1 MMLQF
6 FRISATLSYVS
17 WVMQTLISKESL
29 ETLSESQKSALISLL
44 VDDDP
49 AIYQMVRA
57 KILSYGPVACEWLH
71 PHMLSS
77 DPVMR
82 RRALEIVHHLA
93 RKGSDERFLDFC
105 LHNGE
110 ELDLEKAA
118 GLLAQTQY
126 PDTNTDGYQA
136 LYDTWA
142 GELRARIDFAA
153 EGDRILGQINHY
165 LFDELGFAGNEQ
177 FSDNPENCYLNRV
190 VDRRTGNPISLCA
203 IYLFLTRR
211 LKLPVT
217 GIGLPGHFICRFQS
231 TTKEIYI
238 DAFRRGRFWTKADCI
253 KHLLNNNHGLQEG
266 YLAPVTPRR
275 MLLRMCANL
284 HQTYANLEMMEE
296 AGRMQRYLVAL
307 AK

>member
-1 MMLQF
+1 
-6 FRISATLSYVS
+6 
-17 WVMQTLISKESL
+17 MQTLL
-29 ETLSESQKSALISLL
+29 ETAEALSESQRAALISLL
-44 VDDDP
+44 VDEDP
-49 AIYQMVRA
+49 AIYQMVRSR
-57 KILSYGPVACEWLH
+57 ILSYGLVVCEWLQ

-77 DPVMR
+77 DPLMR

-93 RKGSDERFLDFC
+93 RRGSDEKFLDFC

-110 ELDLEKAA
+110 ELDLEMAA
-118 GLLAQTQY
+118 GLLSQTQY
-126 PDTNTDGYQA
+126 PDTNIEAYQA
-136 LYDTWA
+136 LYDNWA
-142 GELRARIDFAA
+142 GELRARIDFGAQP
-153 EGDRILGQINHY
+153 EQILSLINQY
-165 LFDELGFAGNEQ
+165 LFVDLRFAGNEQ
-177 FSDNPENCYLNRV
+177 FGDNPENCYLNRV

-203 IYLFLTRR
+203 IYLFLARR
-211 LKLPVT
+211 LKLPIT

-238 DAFRRGRFWTKADCI
+238 DAFRKGRFWTKADCI

-275 MLLRMCANL
+275 ILLRMCANL
-284 HQTYANLEMMEE
+284 HQTYANLEMAEE

>member
-1 MMLQF
+1 
-6 FRISATLSYVS
+6 
-17 WVMQTLISKESL
+17 MQTLISTESR
-29 ETLSESQKSALISLL
+29 ETLTERQRTALISLL

-49 AIYQMVRA
+49 AIYKIVRS
-57 KILSYGPVACEWLH
+57 KILSFGQVACEWLQ
-71 PHMLSS
+71 PQMLSS
-77 DPVMR
+77 DPLMR

-93 RKGSDERFLDFC
+93 RKGCDEKFLDFC

-110 ELDLEKAA
+110 EFDLELAS

-126 PDTNTDGYQA
+126 PDANAEAYQA
-136 LYDTWA
+136 LYDSWA
-142 GELRARIDFAA
+142 AELRTRIEF
-153 EGDRILGQINHY
+153 ILGVINQY
-165 LFDELGFAGNEQ
+165 LFDTLSFAGNEQ
-177 FSDNPENCYLNRV
+177 FAENPENCYLNRV

-203 IYLFLTRR
+203 IYLFIARR

-231 TTKEIYI
+231 TTKELYI
-238 DAFRRGRFWTKADCI
+238 DAFRRGRFWTKADCV
-253 KHLLNNNHGLQEG
+253 KHLLHTNHSLQDG
-266 YLAPVTPRR
+266 YLSPVSSRR

-284 HQTYANLEMMEE
+284 HQTYSNLEMTEE